1 VRRAHPDLCTP
12 AQAALAPEG
21 KPNAEV
27 SVLSVQV
34 GAQATKFV
42 LCHLVSGKCEQWA
55 MDLGFSADEE
65 VTFFL
70 TGKNQVHLTGF
81 FEDEDDEDE
90 GDFDDDSQLEGEEDE
105 DEDKDEA
112 PPARPN
118 GKAAQKH
125 KLVLDEAS
133 EDEEGDSE
141 EEGEEEEGEEEEG
154 EEEEGEEEEGEE
166 EFDDELDMA
175 EGEEEGEE
183 EDEDSLDGEDLAAD
197 IAAKRAK
204 LFEGVDM
211 KDLLG
216 DDDDDNFGEE
226 GDESESDEGEEEDG
240 EEEDGEEEDDEGEE
254 EEGEEEEEDDEGEE
268 EESDEEELPPPP
280 VAGKKR
286 AAASP
291 APVAAAKKAKGV
303 VSTPVQASKE
313 GVMGWT
319 PKEEKALKAA
329 VTKLGP
335 ETPNRWDK
343 VAKEVGSK
351 SKDACKKHA
360 KEI

>member
-1 VRRAHPDLCTP
+1 MLILICAP

-21 KPNAEV
+21 KPNAEA

-42 LCHLVSGKCEQWA
+42 LCHLSPGKCEQWA

-81 FEDEDDEDE
+81 FEDEDDEDG
-90 GDFDDDSQLEGEEDE
+90 GDFDDDEEDDSQLEDE
-105 DEDKDEA
+105 DDDDDEEA

-118 GKAAQKH
+118 GKAAK
-125 KLVLDEAS
+125 KPTLVVDEAS
-133 EDEEGDSE
+133 EDEEGDS
-141 EEGEEEEGEEEEG
+141 EEEGEEEEG

-211 KDLLG
+211 KELLG

-226 GDESESDEGEEEDG
+226 GDESESGEGEEEEGEEED
-240 EEEDGEEEDDEGEE
+240 EDDEGEE
-254 EEGEEEEEDDEGEE
+254 EEGEEEEGEE

-291 APVAAAKKAKGV
+291 APAAAKKAKGA

>member
-1 VRRAHPDLCTP
+1 MLRAHPDCCAP
-12 AQAALAPEG
+12 AQAALVPEG
-21 KPNAEV
+21 TPNAEA

-42 LCHLVSGKCEQWA
+42 LCHLAPGKCEQWA

-90 GDFDDDSQLEGEEDE
+90 GDFDDDEEGDSEEED
-105 DEDKDEA
+105 DEEEEA

-118 GKAAQKH
+118 GKAAK
-125 KLVLDEAS
+125 KPTLVVDEAS
-133 EDEEGDSE
+133 EEGDS
-141 EEGEEEEGEEEEG
+141 EEEGEEEEG

-211 KDLLG
+211 KDLVG
-216 DDDDDNFGEE
+216 DDEDDNFGEE
-226 GDESESDEGEEEDG
+226 GDESESDEGEEE
-240 EEEDGEEEDDEGEE
+240 EGEE
-254 EEGEEEEEDDEGEE
+254 EEGEEEEDDEEGEEEEGEEEEGEE
-268 EESDEEELPPPP
+268 EESDEEELPPAP

-291 APVAAAKKAKGV
+291 APAAAKKAKGA
-303 VSTPVQASKE
+303 VSTPVQAGKE

-319 PKEEKALKAA
+319 PKEEKALKSA

-360 KEI
+360 KEIA